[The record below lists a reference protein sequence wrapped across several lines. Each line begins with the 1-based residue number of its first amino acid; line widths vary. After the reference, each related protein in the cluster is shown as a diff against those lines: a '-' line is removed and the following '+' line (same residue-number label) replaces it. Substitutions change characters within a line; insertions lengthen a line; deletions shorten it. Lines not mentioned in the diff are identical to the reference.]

1 MIDEKINKKL
11 DEFSAE
17 IKEMFAQTENIV
29 FNVAPDAV
37 AKMWA
42 GLPSYYLGER
52 FVRIIPFKD
61 HINVEASALIDFKA
75 QLADYKFTPKNML
88 QIFAGQTIPTDV
100 LSNAFKETL
109 AK

>member
-1 MIDEKINKKL
+1 MIDEKLNKKL
-11 DEFSAE
+11 NEFSAE

-29 FNVAPDAV
+29 FNAAPDAV

-52 FVRIIPFKD
+52 FVRIMPFKD
-61 HINVEASALIDFKA
+61 HINVEASALIDCKA

-88 QIFAGQTIPTDV
+88 
-100 LSNAFKETL
+100 
-109 AK
+109 